1 MRITSL
7 KNLSALFI
15 MFALA
20 MSLTTACSKSD
31 DNEGVSEAVV
41 NSMAGTYKAT
51 IAPTMG
57 NKKMAEGPHTIYIE
71 RVAGT
76 QQVRMHYETF
86 NAPFLDGHAFRHDRR
101 FYFRCH
107 PRRER
112 SRCT

>member
-57 NKKMAEGPHTIYIE
+57 NKKMAEGTHTIYI
-71 RVAGT
+71 
-76 QQVRMHYETF
+76 
-86 NAPFLDGHAFRHDRR
+86 
-101 FYFRCH
+101 
-107 PRRER
+107 
-112 SRCT
+112 